1 MEAALAWRLV
11 DDLKVWGWVAFI
23 GVAVAVVLLN
33 LYALKRRRQ
42 GLERAGLEMGF
53 VFDAEATTVAGQPF
67 LSLPLLSQ
75 HSKLASVLRG
85 AVGSGEAVLLD
96 VRVGSGKQART
107 QTVACFRLAGKR
119 WPRFEMR
126 PESFIHRI
134 ATRLGMKDID
144 FEASPEFSR
153 SYLLRG
159 ADEAAVRAV
168 FHPGLLMFFEQHKG
182 WCVEGEGEWLA
193 VYHAVQ
199 VIPPAKLRGFLEE
212 TTPIAAAFL

>member
-67 LSLPLLSQ
+67 LSLPLLTHQ
-75 HSKLASVLRG
+75 TKLSNVLRG

-119 WPRFEMR
+119 LPRFEMR
-126 PESFIHRI
+126 PENVFDKIGARFG
-134 ATRLGMKDID
+134 LQDID
-144 FEASPEFSR
+144 FEASAEFSK
-153 SYLLRG
+153 SYLLRS
-159 ADEAAVRAV
+159 AEEAAVRAL

-182 WCVEGEGEWLA
+182 WCVEGEGEWLG
-193 VYHAVQ
+193 VYRAVQ
-199 VIPPAKLRGFLEE
+199 IVSPGKLRTFLEE
-212 TTPIAAAFL
+212 ATR

>member
-1 MEAALAWRLV
+1 MEAAALWRLV
-11 DDLKVWGWVAFI
+11 DDLRVWSWVIFI

-53 VFDAEATTVAGQPF
+53 VFDAEATAVAGQPF
-67 LSLPLLSQ
+67 LSLPLLTHQ
-75 HSKLASVLRG
+75 TKLSNVLRG

-119 WPRFEMR
+119 LPRFEMR
-126 PESFIHRI
+126 PENVLDRI
-134 ATRLGMKDID
+134 GTMFGMKDID
-144 FEASPEFSR
+144 FEMNPVFSK

-159 ADEAAVRAV
+159 TDEAAVRAL

-182 WCVEGEGEWLA
+182 WCVEGEDEWLG
-193 VYHAVQ
+193 VYRSVQ
-199 VIPPAKLRGFLEE
+199 IVSPGRLRSFLEE
-212 TTPIAAAFL
+212 AAQVATAFL

>member
-53 VFDAEATTVAGQPF
+53 VFDAEAATVAGQPF
-67 LSLPLLSQ
+67 LSLPLLTHQ
-75 HSKLASVLRG
+75 TKLSNVLRG

-107 QTVACFRLAGKR
+107 QTVACIRLAGKR
-119 WPRFEMR
+119 LPRFEMR
-126 PESFIHRI
+126 PENVLDRI
-134 ATRLGMKDID
+134 GTLFGMKDID
-144 FEASPEFSR
+144 FEMNPVFSK

-159 ADEAAVRAV
+159 AEEPAVRAL

-182 WCVEGEGEWLA
+182 WCVEGEGEWLG
-193 VYHAVQ
+193 VYRAVQ
-199 VIPPAKLRGFLEE
+199 IVSPAKLRTFLEE
-212 TTPIAAAFL
+212 ATQVATAFL

>member
-1 MEAALAWRLV
+1 MEAALLLRLT
-11 DDLKVWGWVAFI
+11 DEAKVWVWLFFV

-33 LYALKRRRQ
+33 LYAGKRRRQ

-53 VFDAEATTVAGQPF
+53 VFDAEAATVAGQAF
-67 LSLPLLSQ
+67 LSLPLLSR
-75 HSKLASVLRG
+75 HSKLSNVLRG

-107 QTVACFRLAGKR
+107 QTVACFRLAGQR
-119 WPRFEMR
+119 LPRFELS
-126 PESFIHRI
+126 PESFIVRI
-134 ATRLGMKDID
+134 ATKLGMKDID

-168 FHPGLLMFFEQHKG
+168 FHPGLLMFFEQHTG

-193 VYHAVQ
+193 VYHDMQTV
-199 VIPPAKLRGFLEE
+199 PPAKLRTFLEE
-212 TTPIAAAFL
+212 TSQVATGFL